1 MPVEPSMTLGTDVPK
16 ELPDIVNTILLPLE
30 VAVA

>member
-1 MPVEPSMTLGTDVPK
+1 MPIEPSMTLGRDVPK
-16 ELPDIVNTILLPLE
+16 EFPDIVNTILLPLE